1 MKTLKEYKEQQMQD
15 LEFAK
20 GYEAIQPELEV
31 IRKRN
36 DTRREDIKNEL
47 IYIAKIFNT
56 ETKKWEKPLKSSNA
70 FITYKLEEGCMPSDR
85 VINN

>member
-36 DTRREDIKNEL
+36 DTRIVFFFFEL
-47 IYIAKIFNT
+47 
-56 ETKKWEKPLKSSNA
+56 L
-70 FITYKLEEGCMPSDR
+70 L
-85 VINN
+85 

>member
-36 DTRREDIKNEL
+36 DTRREDVKNEL
-47 IYIAKIFNT
+47 QF
-56 ETKKWEKPLKSSNA
+56 
-70 FITYKLEEGCMPSDR
+70 
-85 VINN
+85 